1 VAKCSAES
9 FPVFPA
15 LLNAVHRK
23 VTVRI
28 ITNNFGQPTCD
39 NQIAPLDFLALNG
52 VQIKYYSSTT
62 FMHAKFLKRDG
73 KVASISSINWTRNSL
88 TNDREAGAIIE
99 GAFRGPPQPAPAPF
113 QLVCTH
119 LPALPPCLSPFPRP
133 IHVGDYALLG
143 RGL

>member
-1 VAKCSAES
+1 MEKCNNEA

-39 NQIAPLDFLALNG
+39 DMIAPLDFLALNG
-52 VQIKYYSSTT
+52 VQIRYYTSTT

-88 TNDREAGAIIE
+88 TNDREAGAVIQ
-99 GAFRGPPQPAPAPF
+99 GAFQA
-113 QLVCTH
+113 
-119 LPALPPCLSPFPRP
+119 
-133 IHVGDYALLG
+133 
-143 RGL
+143 